1 METYTE
7 RDMNMKMAVLMRLEG
22 ATFKYSA
29 DYYGI
34 PISSLKDQY
43 KASKFFDGDKFIS
56 DLDEPRG
63 VRTIVPVSTRNYYYF
78 LFIYLFFFF

>member
-1 METYTE
+1 
-7 RDMNMKMAVLMRLEG
+7 MAVLMRLEG

-43 KASKFFDGDKFIS
+43 KAFEAKVKARKDVKQGWAGKYGEEQTTF
-56 DLDEPRG
+56 
-63 VRTIVPVSTRNYYYF
+63 
-78 LFIYLFFFF
+78 